1 MINIV
6 KFLLTGLI
14 GTMAMLTLTNIVYA
28 EEGNFGETVYING
41 GIGEEDSSD
50 IKAKA
55 GDYNLR
61 LYLSEGK
68 RGRSITD
75 VTVNITDKKG
85 NVRLDLPNGGPLL
98 FLKLEKGSYNISAQH
113 NGVTLTRKVVI
124 ANRRGENVYLNW
136 KSTDEEAEISQEQ

>member
-14 GTMAMLTLTNIVYA
+14 GAMAMLTLTNIVYA
-28 EEGNFGETVYING
+28 EEGNVGETVYVNG
-41 GIGEEDSSD
+41 GIGEESSD

-68 RGRSITD
+68 PGHSITD
-75 VTVNITDKKG
+75 VTVTITDKKDK
-85 NVRLDLPNGGPLL
+85 VRLGLSDGGPLL
-98 FLKLEKGSYNISAQH
+98 FMQLEKGSYKISAQH
-113 NGVTLTRKVVI
+113 NGVTLTRKVTI

-136 KSTDEEAEISQEQ
+136 KSTDAEDELSQDH